1 MTKETIGKIFHHV
14 AFTLFWGLTITL
26 LILIILQIIQW
37 DNQNIRTCLDR
48 GYSEATCRGL

>member
-1 MTKETIGKIFHHV
+1 MVKETIGKIFHHI
-14 AFTLFWGLTITL
+14 AFTLFWGLIIAL

-37 DNQNIRTCLDR
+37 NSQSIKTCLDR